1 MEKPKNCII
10 VIFGASGD
18 LTRRKLIPALYDLYR
33 KGLLPEG
40 FGVLGVS
47 RTKLTDT
54 SFRNQLAE
62 SLEESAAGDSTDKSL
77 IKKFLKKIHYL
88 VIDTSNADDYQKL
101 KARLEKLDKECQA
114 HGAFIYYLSIAPSMY
129 EVIVQ
134 NL

>member
-1 MEKPKNCII
+1 MEKPENCII

-18 LTRRKLIPALYDLYR
+18 LTQRKLIPALYALYR

-62 SLEESAAGDSTDKSL
+62 SLEESAAGDSTDKSR
-77 IKKFLKKIHYL
+77 IKKFLKQIHYL
-88 VIDTSNADDYQKL
+88 AIDPGNADDYRKL
-101 KARLEKLDKECQA
+101 RAT
-114 HGAFIYYLSIAPSMY
+114 
-129 EVIVQ
+129 
-134 NL
+134 